1 MADNDLRPWQIL
13 ARTARLMVGL
23 PDYETYVEH
32 RRLKHPDEPIMS
44 YEEFFRER
52 QDARYATGKGK
63 ITRCC

>member
-1 MADNDLRPWQIL
+1 MI
-13 ARTARLMVGL
+13 GL

-32 RRLKHPDEPIMS
+32 RRLKHPGEPIMN

-52 QDARYATGKGK
+52 QDSRYATGKGK